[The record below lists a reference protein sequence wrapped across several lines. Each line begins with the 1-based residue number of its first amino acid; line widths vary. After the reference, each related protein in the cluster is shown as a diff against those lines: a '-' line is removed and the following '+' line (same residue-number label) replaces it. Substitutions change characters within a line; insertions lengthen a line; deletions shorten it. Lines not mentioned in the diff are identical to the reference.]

1 MINQVVKGAM
11 TYLKRPFI
19 LKFDENEPKVYK
31 LQIVRGN
38 VIKEDAIV
46 AYAAQAAAV
55 PESTIIMAKNALFD
69 AINYFCANGRR
80 VMVPNLGS
88 FAPVT
93 RCKVARNEADCDT
106 RTIKKHGRVLRFWPS
121 GAVGKSG
128 SGTNITLTEAT
139 ALSNMACGVLAKEE
153 DGAQVLVNSEGKYV
167 VVRSTVDNKYHK
179 ITAPTGSDAWALDAS
194 GHVKPEAD
202 MVAAQR
208 DVNPASESVFIYG
221 NTSYTFTSGTSLA
234 PAPGMY

>member
-31 LQIVRGN
+31 LQVVRGN

-106 RTIKKHGRVLRFWPS
+106 RTIKHHQEAWTCAPLLAIRRGGCIRQRCQHHPEGGCGSLQHGLRCHGRCGCQQRH
-121 GAVGKSG
+121 
-128 SGTNITLTEAT
+128 
-139 ALSNMACGVLAKEE
+139 LSRK
-153 DGAQVLVNSEGKYV
+153 
-167 VVRSTVDNKYHK
+167 R
-179 ITAPTGSDAWALDAS
+179 
-194 GHVKPEAD
+194 
-202 MVAAQR
+202 
-208 DVNPASESVFIYG
+208 
-221 NTSYTFTSGTSLA
+221 
-234 PAPGMY
+234 

>member
-1 MINQVVKGAM
+1 
-11 TYLKRPFI
+11 
-19 LKFDENEPKVYK
+19 
-31 LQIVRGN
+31 
-38 VIKEDAIV
+38 
-46 AYAAQAAAV
+46 
-55 PESTIIMAKNALFD
+55 
-69 AINYFCANGRR
+69 
-80 VMVPNLGS
+80 MVPHLGS
-88 FAPVT
+88 FAAVT
-93 RCKVARNEADCDT
+93 RAKFVRNAEDCTVD
-106 RTIKKHGRVLRFWPS
+106 TIKKHGRVLRFYPCGS
-121 GAVGKSG
+121 VAQ
-128 SGTNITLTEAT
+128 SGTLANINLTESKS
-139 ALSNMACGVLAKEE
+139 LSNMACGVLAKEE